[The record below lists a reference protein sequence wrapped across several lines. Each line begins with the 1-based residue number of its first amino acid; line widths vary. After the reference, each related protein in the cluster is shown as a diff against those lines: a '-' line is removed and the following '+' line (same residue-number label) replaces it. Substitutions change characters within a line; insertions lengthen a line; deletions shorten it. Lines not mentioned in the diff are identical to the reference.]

1 MSKSTTKSSVLNM
14 MIVELFD
21 ESLNSWFLI

>member
-1 MSKSTTKSSVLNM
+1 MSKSTTKASVLNM